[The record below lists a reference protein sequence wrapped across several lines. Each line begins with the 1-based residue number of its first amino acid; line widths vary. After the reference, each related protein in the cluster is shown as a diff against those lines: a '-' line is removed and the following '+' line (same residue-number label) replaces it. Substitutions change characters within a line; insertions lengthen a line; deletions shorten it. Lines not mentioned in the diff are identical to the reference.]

1 MTVAVLI
8 ATLHTLPYLML
19 QHLWRTT
26 LDHLSAER
34 MLYRALISRVM
45 RSRELPN
52 MPQIN
57 GPMYLTW
64 TERPSRRLGRAFD
77 AWLKILKI

>member
-26 LDHLSAER
+26 LAPGERVFVEDLIEDFVGLSWNQGDA
-34 MLYRALISRVM
+34 YRLESCEAMRDGTDLKIS
-45 RSRELPN
+45 
-52 MPQIN
+52 
-57 GPMYLTW
+57 YK
-64 TERPSRRLGRAFD
+64 PSRDRQVCVG
-77 AWLKILKI
+77 